1 MVKMNKFPLLAV
13 LAFFLCII
21 SINAAP
27 GFNIV
32 EDFANITQQAD
43 STASGS
49 FAVNNTGT
57 TNLDINFTG
66 YTLTKGSDKLNITS
80 LSNITNRANGT
91 SQSSTFSV
99 IIPKQQSPG
108 LYSGTL
114 TATSNA
120 STTDAI
126 KVNLNVTEKY
136 DVSFMPSQIELGS
149 VSLNTTH
156 TRTFNVTNTGNADL
170 TNVTFDFSVNGF
182 NLKSNKTNFVLPFD
196 KTESISFNITIPAST
211 STGNVTLGKVKIV
224 STELTREL
232 VTLLANVGGGLTIE
246 DLDVFLTT
254 RVKRS
259 SNGILRSES
268 GNDLDVTDGRK
279 LNFGEENAGPG
290 SDLRFNFN
298 IQNAFTDNENIDI
311 NDVTVTVTIEEID
324 EGKDIEEES
333 HEFDLDAE
341 ADEEVNI
348 ILKIP
353 LAVDAGLYDILIEA
367 EGEDDNGNTNTD
379 RMRLKLD
386 IDKEPREVIVEQA
399 SLFPEKIKC
408 SGTSTLTATI
418 RNIGSRIEDK
428 AMIEIVNKDIGI
440 NFAKRNIELEE
451 DPFDEDNKFTQSLIV
466 TVDKSMKPGTY
477 PIEVRSYLQEDAL
490 WEKKTANL
498 EVESCGTVAEEQPK
512 ENESSEEL
520 PKETEETGAVQVSE
534 GTEEEATESEKV
546 PVLGPTTTTE
556 VPLTKKPGFW
566 VAVVLLN
573 LIVIGGV
580 GFFVVK
586 LIKKK

>member
-1 MVKMNKFPLLAV
+1 M
-13 LAFFLCII
+13 CII

-290 SDLRFNFN
+290 SELRFNFN
-298 IQNAFTDNENIDI
+298 IQNAFTDKEDIDI
-311 NDVTVTVTIEEID
+311 NDVSVRVTIEEID
-324 EGKDIEEES
+324 EGEGIEEES
-333 HEFDLDAE
+333 NEFDLDAE
-341 ADEEVNI
+341 ANEEVNI

-353 LAVDAGLYDILIEA
+353 LGVEAGLYDILIEA
-367 EGEDDNGNTNTD
+367 EGEDDSGNAHTD
-379 RMRLKLD
+379 KMRLKLD
-386 IDKEPREVIVEQA
+386 VDKEPREVIVEQA